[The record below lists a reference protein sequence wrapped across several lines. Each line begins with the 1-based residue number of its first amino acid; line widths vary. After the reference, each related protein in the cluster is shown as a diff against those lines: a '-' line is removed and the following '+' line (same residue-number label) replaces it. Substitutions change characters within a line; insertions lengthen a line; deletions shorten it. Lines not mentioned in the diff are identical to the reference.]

1 YRERGTGLGGQALRR
16 SSVLL
21 ATLLLIVLVL
31 PASGANEEAPQ
42 NPALKRLYSDF
53 RTLFRKHYPAVTSH
67 LLKDE
72 MHFESDTRVFIV
84 PEPLRTGEWQDPWET
99 RGPKPGGILCEM
111 SLRNGRYMGAAVVP
125 QTFDKRYF
133 RLLVMAPYSVKY
145 DAHLYVHLSYPGDVR
160 PHFLAGFHGLVN
172 HF

>member
-1 YRERGTGLGGQALRR
+1 LTALLLV
-16 SSVLL
+16 VLL
-21 ATLLLIVLVL
+21 V
-31 PASGANEEAPQ
+31 PPPGGADEEAEQ
-42 NPALKRLYSDF
+42 NPALKRLYLDF

-84 PEPLRTGEWQDPWET
+84 HEPLRTGEWQDPWQT

-111 SLRNGRYMGAAVVP
+111 SLRKGRYMGAAVVP

-133 RLLVMAPYSVKY
+133 RLLVIAPYSVKH
-145 DAHLYVHLSYPGDVR
+145 DAHLYVHLSYPGNVGPD
-160 PHFLAGFHGLVN
+160 FLTEFTGLVN
-172 HF
+172 DFERHLD